1 MTNPVSLKTN
11 SWQEETGVAKVK
23 PFLLRNFLSR
33 RDRGFTLIEMI
44 VVVLMIA
51 ILSAIAAPGWLT
63 FVNRQRVSK
72 VNDVVLSSLQEAQ
85 REAKRTKQKYSV
97 SFRMDNNN
105 PQVAVHLFG
114 TDITSPNYNGWK
126 SLTSDVGVN
135 PNQIWVGTNLTQ
147 NNSSSNHKPDNIAGN
162 SVSILNTNIKT
173 ITFDQFGN
181 MPDVDPNTQLNAN
194 ANVND
199 DSTDE
204 GLMVVVAVPNNN
216 NPISETKRCSVV
228 ITVLGSIRIGKG
240 EYNATSNP
248 QGCL

>member
-23 PFLLRNFLSR
+23 PFLLKNFLSR
-33 RDRGFTLIEMI
+33 SDRGFTMIELI

-105 PQVAVHLFG
+105 PQVTVHLFG

-135 PNQIWVGTNLTQ
+135 PKQIWVGTNLTE
-147 NNSSSNHKPDNIAGN
+147 NNSINNNNFRPDNIAGN

-181 MPDVDPNTQLNAN
+181 MPNVDPNTQLDAN
-194 ANVND
+194 GNN
-199 DSTDE
+199 TDE
-204 GLMVVVAVPNNN
+204 GLMVVVAVPKNNTDT
-216 NPISETKRCSVV
+216 PIDGTKRCSVV
-228 ITVLGSIRIGKG
+228 TTILGSTRIGKG
-240 EYNATSNP
+240 KYDATNNP